1 MSYHIVNI
9 DSPRCE
15 VLCQRGQLVCRAEG
29 QPDKSLPLED
39 VAAIVITSFSAHLHS
54 HLLLEAA
61 RHGVAL
67 VICESFKPV
76 SLLLPAN
83 RSSDTLLTKASL
95 ALPKATSETLWR
107 KTIDAKCANQ
117 AAVAAGLSPKHPKLP
132 TLQRVARGRSQYKEA
147 ACARVYWG
155 LYGQTLADLGFRR
168 EPGAE
173 GLNSLLNYGYAVLLS
188 LVLQKLFALG
198 LDPTFGLAHAP
209 RERSTPLAYDLMEPF
224 RPAVD
229 QRVAQW
235 VQEQQ
240 AAGDYRL
247 TLEFRR
253 WVTGFTLERVGH
265 LGIELQLHHCVE
277 SVLRGFRK
285 AVLFKQARFY
295 RPWTLNPS
303 DSKWAG

>member
-9 DSPRCE
+9 DSPQCE
-15 VLCQRGQLVCRAEG
+15 VFCKHGQLVCHAEG

-67 VICESFKPV
+67 VICEAFKPV

-95 ALPKATSETLWR
+95 ALPRATSEILWR

-117 AAVAAGLSPKHPKLP
+117 AAVVAELAPVHPKLP
-132 TLQRVARGRSQYKEA
+132 DIQRMARGRSKFKESG
-147 ACARVYWG
+147 CARVYWG
-155 LYGQTLADLGFRR
+155 LYGKILADSGFQR

-229 QRVAQW
+229 RRVAQW
-235 VQEQQ
+235 VQTQ

-253 WVTGFTLERVGH
+253 WITGFTLERVGH

-285 AVLFKQARFY
+285 AVLYKQARFY

>member
-9 DSPRCE
+9 DSPQCE
-15 VLCQRGQLVCRAEG
+15 VFCKKGQLVCRAEG

-61 RHGVAL
+61 RLGVAL
-67 VICESFKPV
+67 VVCEAFKPV

-83 RSSDTLLTKASL
+83 RSSDTLLTKASV
-95 ALPKATSETLWR
+95 ALPVATSVSLWR
-107 KTIDAKCANQ
+107 KTVDAKCANQ
-117 AAVAAGLSPKHPKLP
+117 AAVALTIAPQHPKLA
-132 TLQRVARGRSQYKEA
+132 TLQRIARGRSEHKEA

-155 LYGQTLADLGFRR
+155 IYGRALADSGFRR
-168 EPGAE
+168 EPGQE

-229 QRVAQW
+229 RRVAQW
-235 VQEQQ
+235 VQTQ
-240 AAGDYRL
+240 AAGNYQL

-253 WVTGFTLERVGH
+253 WVTGFTLERVGY
-265 LGIELQLHHCVE
+265 LEIELQLHHCVE
-277 SVLRGFRK
+277 SVLRSFRK

-295 RPWTLNPS
+295 RPWNLNPS

>member
-9 DSPRCE
+9 DSPQCE
-15 VLCQRGQLVCRAEG
+15 VFCKHGQLVCRSDG
-29 QPDKSLPLED
+29 QPERSLPLED

-67 VICESFKPV
+67 VICEAFKPV

-83 RSSDTLLTKASL
+83 RSSDTLLTKATL
-95 ALPKATSETLWR
+95 ALPRAACETIWR

-117 AAVAAGLSPKHPKLP
+117 AAVGAEIASANPKLAE
-132 TLQRVARGRSQYKEA
+132 LQRVARGRSRYKEA
-147 ACARVYWG
+147 SCARVYWG
-155 LYGQTLADLGFRR
+155 IFGQTMADSGFRR
-168 EPGAE
+168 EPRAE
-173 GLNSLLNYGYAVLLS
+173 GLNALLNYGYAVLLS
-188 LVLQKLFALG
+188 LMLQKLFALG
-198 LDPTFGLAHAP
+198 LDPTFGVAHAP

-229 QRVAQW
+229 RRVAQW
-235 VQEQQ
+235 VQEH

-285 AVLFKQARFY
+285 AVLFKQVRFY
-295 RPWTLNPS
+295 RPWILNPS

>member
-9 DSPRCE
+9 DSPQCE
-15 VLCQRGQLVCRAEG
+15 VLCQKGQLVCRTDG
-29 QPDKSLPLED
+29 QPDKRLPLED

-83 RSSDTLLTKASL
+83 RSSDTLLTKASV
-95 ALPKATSETLWR
+95 ALPKAISEGMWR
-107 KTIDAKCANQ
+107 KTIDAKCTNQ
-117 AAVAAGLSPKHPKLP
+117 AAVVLEIAPAHPKLSDI
-132 TLQRVARGRSQYKEA
+132 QRVARGRSQFKEA
-147 ACARVYWG
+147 ACARVYWSI
-155 LYGQTLADLGFRR
+155 YGKMLADAGFRR

-198 LDPTFGLAHAP
+198 LDPTFGLAHAL

-229 QRVAQW
+229 RRVAQW
-235 VQEQQ
+235 VQTQ
-240 AAGDYRL
+240 AQGDYKL

-253 WVTGFTLERVGH
+253 WITGFTLERVGH

-295 RPWTLNPS
+295 RPWILNPS